1 MQEPSVSCP
10 QCGQTN
16 VTKIHS
22 QKAELATP
30 DGSARASVTHFTFK
44 CSCGMAF
51 THTVKGDERKKRG

>member
-1 MQEPSVSCP
+1 MQVPAVACP

-22 QKAELATP
+22 QKTETATP
-30 DGSARASVTHFTFK
+30 DGSAGPSVTHFAFT

-51 THTVKGDERKKRG
+51 THTVKGDEPKQPG